1 MKKLKKGE
9 KKKERRMNRI
19 KIGNFSGKG
28 SPMEVEGSVFDHQ
41 AAT

>member
-1 MKKLKKGE
+1 MKKLKKRE
-9 KKKERRMNRI
+9 KKRMNRI
-19 KIGNFSGKG
+19 KIGNFSGQG